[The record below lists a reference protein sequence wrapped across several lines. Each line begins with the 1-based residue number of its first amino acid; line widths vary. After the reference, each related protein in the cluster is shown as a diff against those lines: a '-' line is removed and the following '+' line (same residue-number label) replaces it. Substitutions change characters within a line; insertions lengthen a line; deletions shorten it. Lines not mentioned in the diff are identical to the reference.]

1 MTDQEL
7 KDLVAGLATA
17 QAKTEILIAKTD
29 VQLEKTTARV
39 DKLAKMYGGIA
50 HNQGDVAEEF
60 FYNSLG
66 GNPILKG
73 IKFDFV
79 DKNITRSYAGI
90 EDEYDLLLTNG
101 SEVFIIEVK
110 YKAHWHDLERLLK
123 KKAPNFRK
131 LFPAYRDFK
140 HHLAIASFHIN
151 DDLKSAALERGVSI
165 LQRKGD
171 LIETSFANE
180 NLKET

>member
-1 MTDQEL
+1 MTDQKL

-29 VQLEKTTARV
+29 MQLAKTTTRV
-39 DKLAKMYGGIA
+39 DKLAKMYGEIA
-50 HNQGDVAEEF
+50 HNQGNVAEEF
-60 FYNSLG
+60 FYNPLG
-66 GNPILKG
+66 ENPILKG
-73 IKFDFV
+73 IEFDFV
-79 DKNITRSYAGI
+79 DKNITHSYAGI
-90 EDEYDLLLTNG
+90 EDEYDLLLING
-101 SEVFIIEVK
+101 SEVFTIEVK

-131 LFPAYRDFK
+131 LFPAHHDFK
-140 HHLAIASFHIN
+140 HHLAIATFHIN
-151 DDLKSAALERGVSI
+151 GDLKSVAPERGVSI

-180 NLKET
+180 G